1 MQCWYFSRAAQA
13 LDGLLITALR
23 QAAKIGAG
31 VLKTSSPVSVVS
43 SVLVGSLVC
52 SRVDVGSAAVA
63 AADFPPLSVAATANG
78 VDIIQN
84 LLQIENECEPLSLF
98 ALIAIS

>member
-1 MQCWYFSRAAQA
+1 MCYVFC
-13 LDGLLITALR
+13 
-23 QAAKIGAG
+23 
-31 VLKTSSPVSVVS
+31 
-43 SVLVGSLVC
+43 SVLHENSERRQIRTKSKRRGG
-52 SRVDVGSAAVA
+52 RVEVRGLIHKIEIVLS
-63 AADFPPLSVAATANG
+63 DFPPLSVAATANG